1 MLIFSLIT
9 ITASWNIIS
18 ISALIFFNT
27 CFSSY
32 LPVSMSRRHVHNRAG
47 VFHTLYIVQRD
58 TIICPYFVKF
68 STLYQF
74 PLSHIWGSFILIPP
88 PLFSQPIL
96 FRRLRLP
103 CLSQVNSRLFPPPH
117 PNPCP
122 MIPLLRLVYFQKW
135 SRCNILRVHIHP
147 LMDLGFHRLKPRLR
161 SRRLRWG
168 VLPLYVQ
175 PPLWKRPSQ
184 STT

>member
-88 PLFSQPIL
+88 PFILPAHTFPSPPSPLPLPGQFPSVPTTSSQPM
-96 FRRLRLP
+96 P
-103 CLSQVNSRLFPPPH
+103 HDSSPPPCIF
-117 PNPCP
+117 PEVIALQYTACP
-122 MIPLLRLVYFQKW
+122 YSSF
-135 SRCNILRVHIHP
+135 
-147 LMDLGFHRLKPRLR
+147 DGFRF
-161 SRRLRWG
+161 
-168 VLPLYVQ
+168 
-175 PPLWKRPSQ
+175 PS
-184 STT
+184 S